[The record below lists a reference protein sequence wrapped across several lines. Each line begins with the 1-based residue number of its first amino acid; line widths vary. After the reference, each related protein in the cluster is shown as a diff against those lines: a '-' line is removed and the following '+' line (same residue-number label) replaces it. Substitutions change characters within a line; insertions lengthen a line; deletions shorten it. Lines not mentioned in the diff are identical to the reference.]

1 MDALRAGDI
10 YLPPSSL
17 KAYLE
22 VHIEQGPVLDSED
35 LPLGIVTGIRGN
47 RRLPSAKCIGEY
59 SHCGG
64 VPRSYRKDA
73 VLAVTDLVN
82 YLDKV
87 WDECEN
93 KGKDFAFTVGKFFTD
108 TEWHAMTKISGAVE
122 FSLDMRSL
130 DGDFIES
137 MTKRVCEEA
146 LKIEKKRGVQ
156 FNLGDFTRAAP
167 GPMDDHIKTRML
179 SGANSLGCLLYTSP
193 SPRDR
198 G

>member
-1 MDALRAGDI
+1 M
-10 YLPPSSL
+10 
-17 KAYLE
+17 E
-22 VHIEQGPVLDSED
+22 VCHGVIE
-35 LPLGIVTGIRGN
+35 
-47 RRLPSAKCIGEY
+47 
-59 SHCGG
+59 
-64 VPRSYRKDA
+64 KDA

-82 YLDKV
+82 YLDRI

-167 GPMDDHIKTRML
+167 GPMDEHIKTRML
-179 SGANSLGCLLYTSP
+179 SGADNLGIPYMEIASGASTMQQRLLLLVFQ
-193 SPRDR
+193 PRCFSFEMR
-198 G
+198 MVVTTLMRRWRYRILWR